1 MNRFAIKLGKGF
13 LEVIL
18 TLSLGER
25 NRIPRGRSDREKYF
39 SQRKHR
45 EQRYTLVETHFETL
59 VCGQGNMLCEV
70 E

>member
-1 MNRFAIKLGKGF
+1 MNRFAIKLGKEGF

-25 NRIPRGRSDREKYF
+25 NRIPRGRSDREKHF
-39 SQRKHR
+39 SQGKHR

-59 VCGQGNMLCEV
+59 RVWPGEYAV
-70 E
+70 

>member
-1 MNRFAIKLGKGF
+1 MNSFAIKLGKVF

-25 NRIPRGRSDREKYF
+25 NRIPRDRSDREKHY

-45 EQRYTLVETHFETL
+45 EQRYKLVETTF
-59 VCGQGNMLCEV
+59 
-70 E
+70 